1 MLDKQNISIFRPCT
15 LYGTVHQMTV
25 IQTIYLQRDE
35 KQLTTKGAIHK
46 PTVYTAAMTKYGN
59 TNSISTGQVTVNYHS

>member
-1 MLDKQNISIFRPCT
+1 
-15 LYGTVHQMTV
+15 MTV